1 MVDPVTLQ
9 TWGHRALF
17 AGLIGTLAIARLMPV
32 DAGQIGLPGPDLMLV
47 LTFAWVL
54 RRPSFV
60 PAWLIVAL
68 FLPLDLLFQRPP
80 GLGALIVLLA
90 AEFLRGR
97 EGFSRGLP
105 FPLEWAMVAGV
116 LLAMAGVTQIVL
128 GIFFVP
134 RPPLGLEL
142 LRALFT
148 AAVYPVA
155 VLASHFLFGVRRASP
170 GEVDALGARL

>member
-9 TWGHRALF
+9 TWAHRALF
-17 AGLIGTLAIARLMPV
+17 AGLIGVLAVARLMPL
-32 DAGQIGLPGPDLMLV
+32 DAGRVGLPGPDLMLA

-54 RRPSFV
+54 RRPSYV
-60 PAWLIVAL
+60 PPWLIVAL

-80 GLGALIVLLA
+80 GLGALVVLLG

-97 EGFSRGLP
+97 EGFSRGVP
-105 FPLEWAMVAGV
+105 FPFEWAMVTFV

-128 GIFFVP
+128 GLFLVP

-148 AAVYPVA
+148 GAVYPLA
-155 VLASHFLFGVRRASP
+155 VLASHYVFGVRRVSP